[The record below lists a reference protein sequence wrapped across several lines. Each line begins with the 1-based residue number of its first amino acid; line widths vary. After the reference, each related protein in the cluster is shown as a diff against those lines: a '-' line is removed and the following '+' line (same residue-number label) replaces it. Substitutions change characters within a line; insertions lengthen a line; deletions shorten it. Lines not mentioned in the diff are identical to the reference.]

1 MWSFFAD
8 LFRDADATRT
18 VVVMDAEEV
27 GRQRRYQ
34 LEPRQMMVVWC
45 GSLVLVGSLVAAMVF
60 FTPVR
65 TLVPGYG
72 TEQIR
77 NRAQLN
83 VMRVRALEDS
93 LKAQRRYIG
102 RLRQLI
108 TGGVDTMRSSGSA
121 LQSSASAQAPP
132 AEQEPADDP
141 STDDPQ
147 RVGDSRRSA
156 DHSQPALSPTTF
168 AGSEVARSTNG
179 RAVSGLTFPVDPPV
193 RSGFPTRGF
202 DAQTGHYGVDVA
214 VSEGTYVRAI
224 GRGYVVVADWTRD
237 GGYTVA
243 VQHPGGYLSVYK
255 HNKRLLKQLGDRVN
269 AREPLAVSGNTG
281 EMTTGPHLHF
291 ELWRNGLAQSPQSYI
306 AGW

>member
-8 LFRDADATRT
+8 LFRDPDGTRT

-27 GRQRRYQ
+27 GTQRRYQ
-34 LEPRQMMVVWC
+34 LAPRRMMVGWA
-45 GSLVLVGSLVAAMVF
+45 GSLVLVGFLVAGLVF
-60 FTPVR
+60 LTPVR

-72 TEQIR
+72 TEEIR
-77 NRAQLN
+77 NRAQLT

-93 LKAQRRYIG
+93 LQAQRRYIDQ
-102 RLRQLI
+102 LRHLI
-108 TGGVDTMRSSGSA
+108 TGGVDTMRGSGPA
-121 LQSSASAQAPP
+121 LQRSAPAQAGSGD
-132 AEQEPADDP
+132 EEPAANP
-141 STDDPQ
+141 STDAPE
-147 RVGDSRRSA
+147 RIRNGPPSG
-156 DHSQPALSPTTF
+156 DHSQPALSPTSL
-168 AGSEVARSTNG
+168 AGSGVPRST
-179 RAVSGLTFPVDPPV
+179 RVRSVSGLSFPVDPPV
-193 RSGFPTRGF
+193 TSGFPTRGF
-202 DAQTGHYGVDVA
+202 EAQTGHYGVDVA

-224 GRGYVVVADWTRD
+224 GRGFVVVADWTRD

-269 AREPLAVSGNTG
+269 DREPLAVSGNTG

-291 ELWRNGLAQSPQSYI
+291 ELWRNGLAQNPHAYI

>member
-8 LFRDADATRT
+8 LFRDAEATRT

-27 GRQRRYQ
+27 GTQRRYQ
-34 LEPRQMMVVWC
+34 LAPRRMMAVWA
-45 GSLVLVGSLVAAMVF
+45 GSLFLVGALVGAMFF
-60 FTPVR
+60 FTPMR

-72 TEQIR
+72 TEEIR

-93 LKAQRRYIG
+93 LKAQRRYID
-102 RLRQLI
+102 RLRHLI
-108 TGGVDTMRSSGSA
+108 TGGVDTMRGSGPA
-121 LQSSASAQAPP
+121 LQSSAPAQTAP
-132 AEQEPADDP
+132 AEQEPAVGP
-141 STDDPQ
+141 STEDPQ
-147 RVGDSRRSA
+147 RVRGSRRSA
-156 DHSQPALSPTTF
+156 DHPRPALSPTSF
-168 AGSEVARSTNG
+168 AGSGVPRPTNG
-179 RAVSGLTFPVDPPV
+179 SPVSGLAFPVDPPV
-193 RSGFPTRGF
+193 TSGFPTRGF

-255 HNKRLLKQLGDRVN
+255 HNKRLLKQLGDRVT

-291 ELWRNGLAQSPQSYI
+291 ELWRNGLAQNPHSYI